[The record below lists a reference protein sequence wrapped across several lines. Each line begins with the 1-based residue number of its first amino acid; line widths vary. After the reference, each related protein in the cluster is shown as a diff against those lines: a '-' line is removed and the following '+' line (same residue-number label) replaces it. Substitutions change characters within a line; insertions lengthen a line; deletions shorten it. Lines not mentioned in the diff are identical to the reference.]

1 MKFSDNPFKKLIPGK
16 KRSFWLFGKNGI
28 AEMDI
33 LIQADEKPPT
43 EGEEMVCY
51 EPFHKLDKEPVLKK
65 IVPGKVEELL
75 HTFWDKKNPMLCVRC
90 EQDHQE
96 QDLIIPM
103 LHSNYSLQPMLS
115 QLHTDLTLIVL
126 FLVFF

>member
-1 MKFSDNPFKKLIPGK
+1 
-16 KRSFWLFGKNGI
+16 
-28 AEMDI
+28 MDI

-75 HTFWDKKNPMLCVRC
+75 HTFWDKKNPSTKVTGLLEAEESTR
-90 EQDHQE
+90 
-96 QDLIIPM
+96 
-103 LHSNYSLQPMLS
+103 
-115 QLHTDLTLIVL
+115 
-126 FLVFF
+126 